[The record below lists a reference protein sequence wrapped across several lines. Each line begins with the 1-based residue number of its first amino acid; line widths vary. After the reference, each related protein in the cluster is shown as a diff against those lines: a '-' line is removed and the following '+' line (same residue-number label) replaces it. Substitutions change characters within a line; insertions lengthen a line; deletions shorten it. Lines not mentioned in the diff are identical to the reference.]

1 MTFLVLWI
9 VVGIY
14 PVFITNIFRNTD
26 IYILMI
32 LMEIHVL
39 TEYHGF
45 SLHPCISMQNFLIV
59 EIQNSYV
66 FWPIINC
73 TKTKQNSYNT
83 NANRQVLI
91 VPT

>member
-1 MTFLVLWI
+1 
-9 VVGIY
+9 
-14 PVFITNIFRNTD
+14 
-26 IYILMI
+26 MI

-45 SLHPCISMQNFLIV
+45 SLHPCISMQNFHIV

-73 TKTKQNSYNT
+73 TNLTKTKQNSYNT